1 MEKKDKLYISIYNDY
16 YSGILTEYQ
25 SQLISMYYDEDLSLN
40 EIGDRLS
47 ISPQGVR
54 DALKRAEKTLE
65 ELEAKLHLV
74 EKSEKTKSL
83 LEKLKLKVDNED
95 KKEIDEILNLLEK

>member
-1 MEKKDKLYISIYNDY
+1 MEKRDKLYISLYNDY

-25 SQLISMYYDEDLSLN
+25 SDLISMYYDEDLSLQ
-40 EIGDRLS
+40 EIAERLS

-65 ELEAKLHLV
+65 ETEQKLHLV
-74 EKSEKTKSL
+74 EKSEKVKSL
-83 LEKLKLKVDNED
+83 LISLKDKVEYED
-95 KKEIDEILNLLEK
+95 KKEIDKAIELLEN

>member
-16 YSGILTEYQ
+16 YSEILTEYQ

-40 EIGDRLS
+40 EIADRLS

-74 EKSEKTKSL
+74 NKSEKTKAL

-95 KKEIDEILNLLEK
+95 KKEIDEVLNLLEK

>member
-16 YSGILTEYQ
+16 YSEILTEYQ

-40 EIGDRLS
+40 EIADRLS

-74 EKSEKTKSL
+74 NKSENTKAL

-95 KKEIDEILNLLEK
+95 KKEIDEVLNLLEK

>member
-16 YSGILTEYQ
+16 YSEILTEYQ

-40 EIGDRLS
+40 EIADRLS

-65 ELEAKLHLV
+65 ELESKLHLV

-83 LEKLKLKVDNED
+83 LEKLKLKVDNKD
-95 KKEIDEILNLLEK
+95 IIEIDEVLNLLEK

>member
-40 EIGDRLS
+40 EIGERLS